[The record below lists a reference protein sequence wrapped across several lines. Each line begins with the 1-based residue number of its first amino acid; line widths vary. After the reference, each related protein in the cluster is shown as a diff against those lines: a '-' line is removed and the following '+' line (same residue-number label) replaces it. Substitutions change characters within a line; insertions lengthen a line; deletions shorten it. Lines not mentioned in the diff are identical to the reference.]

1 MTSLLTIV
9 VLVIIAFS
17 GAYIFQKL
25 QTKNTFIKS
34 LAFTGILY
42 ISLGFVLG
50 PEGLN
55 VFKESVLNHL
65 NIIFALVLGW
75 VGFLIGLQTK
85 LSGLRRF
92 PFKYYRYSSLN
103 FIIVFI
109 ATFFLIKTVLEKL
122 FAQNLDV
129 HSLMVL
135 SLAGAVSS
143 PIMLAVVIRDHRVHA
158 RLAHLLQFQAA
169 YDNLLGVFS
178 IGLVVLVVALL
189 GAKTGKQIVFHGF
202 IVLTVSIVSGIMFYF
217 LTKEKRNEEERFL
230 FIVGLLMFVVGA
242 ALYFGMSVL
251 LAALIFGV
259 LVANTSKETRNL
271 YHNVQQV
278 EKPMY
283 VLLLIF
289 TGVNISLLVN
299 LYMLIAFFV
308 VHILSKL
315 GAEYLANYS
324 LGKQERHTGW
334 LGFGNIGMG
343 GLSLA
348 IILDYYL
355 VHPVQSGE
363 GLLLIVIIT
372 LLLQDGIA
380 LNYLEKR
387 LITKR

>member
-1 MTSLLTIV
+1 M
-9 VLVIIAFS
+9 VIIAFS

-25 QTKNTFIKS
+25 QTKNTFVKS

-50 PEGLN
+50 PQGLN

-85 LSGLRRF
+85 LSGLKRF

-103 FIIVFI
+103 FIIAFI
-109 ATFFLIKTVLEKL
+109 VTFFLIKFILENIPG
-122 FAQNLDV
+122 QQIDV

-158 RLAHLLQFQAA
+158 RLGHLLQFQAA
-169 YDNLLGVFS
+169 YDNLLGIFS
-178 IGLVVLVVALL
+178 IGAVVLVVAAL
-189 GAKTGKQIVFHGF
+189 GAKTGTQIVLHSF
-202 IVLTVSIVSGIMFYF
+202 IVLAVSLVSGTIFYF
-217 LTKEKRNEEERFL
+217 LTKEKRNDEERFL
-230 FIVGLLMFVVGA
+230 FIVGLLMFVVGV
-242 ALYFGMSVL
+242 ALYFSMSVL
-251 LAALIFGV
+251 LAALIFGA

-283 VLLLIF
+283 ILLLIF
-289 TGVNISLLVN
+289 TGINISLQIN
-299 LYMLIAFFV
+299 FYMLIIFFV
-308 VHILSKL
+308 VHILAKL

-324 LGKQERHTGW
+324 LGKQERHSGW

-355 VHPVQSGE
+355 IHSAQPGE
-363 GLLLIVIIT
+363 GLLLIVIVT

-380 LNYLEKR
+380 LNYLE
-387 LITKR
+387 LD